1 MFSLME
7 SMYLLLRRDV
17 RGSYKTS
24 HSFALGS
31 CTRRGAL
38 VHELSVL
45 RKSATGAFCCKCSP
59 CPIPPTPTRHRSVSA
74 ASWVRPS
81 ATSRFALIPPLRFA
95 CGSPVHEA
103 TGGHGCRDLTRPC
116 PLLLFLLL
124 DLLLAERR
132 SETFL
137 RLRLL
142 FPLFPI
148 HLRFFSFFPIHL
160 YLTDLG

>member
-1 MFSLME
+1 MHTERCFSSRTQCLCE
-7 SMYLLLRRDV
+7 
-17 RGSYKTS
+17 
-24 HSFALGS
+24 
-31 CTRRGAL
+31 
-38 VHELSVL
+38 
-45 RKSATGAFCCKCSP
+45 SATCTFCCKRSP
-59 CPIPPTPTRHRSVSA
+59 GLISPTSARDRSVSA

-148 HLRFFSFFPIHL
+148 HLRFFSFFPIHPASFQSL
-160 YLTDLG
+160 CPENVCTDRPPVHSVANVLGA